1 MEREMVQVLHFS
13 TMEKV
18 KETGIKANIR
28 MDNNMEWDFTCSV
41 VGAIAKDSLNMA
53 KWMVRVVTVI
63 VMEKFT
69 QDSLRMG

>member
-1 MEREMVQVLHFS
+1 MVQVLHFS

-53 KWMVRVVTVI
+53 K
-63 VMEKFT
+63 
-69 QDSLRMG
+69 